1 MEQAKFNIEAL
12 ADLDHLTAETKA
24 AAQSI
29 ITSFPGIFGP
39 SAPNNDIATA
49 VEIGLTLPDSKTK
62 GDLGENLY
70 QLTITNPLLTTI
82 GFPLDTLTLRFITYD
97 YDRGRWSLDAH
108 IKNAKDD
115 PYQALSLGW
124 NTTHLGCTRRNI
136 NDWLEVGYYLHHDFF
151 PPIHYRIRI
160 DHDGVRQIQSLS
172 SSYFPQYDRL
182 PCTNPPQA
190 EDYGPLRIVQ
200 PSIQTR
206 DNNLAFIHFDPSPS
220 YQGAGHLGEV
230 NLLVPV
236 ELEMVRS

>member
-1 MEQAKFNIEAL
+1 MERPKFDIEAL
-12 ADLDHLTAETKA
+12 VGLDHLTVETKA

-39 SAPNNDIATA
+39 LALNNDIATA
-49 VEIGLTLPDSKTK
+49 VEVGLTLPDSKTK

-70 QLTITNPLLTTI
+70 QLTITSPLLTTI
-82 GFPLDTLTLRFITYD
+82 GFPLDTLTLRFITY
-97 YDRGRWSLDAH
+97 YRGTWSLDAH

-115 PYQALSLGW
+115 PDQALSLGW
-124 NTTHLGCTRRNI
+124 NTTRFGCTRRNI
-136 NDWLEVGYYLHHDFF
+136 NDWLEVGYYLHHHFF

-172 SSYFPQYDRL
+172 SSYFPQHDRL
-182 PCTNPPQA
+182 PGRNPPQA
-190 EDYGPLRIVQ
+190 EDYGSLRILQ
-200 PSIQTR
+200 PGIQTR
-206 DNNLAFIHFDPSPS
+206 DNNLAFIHFDPSPP